1 MFLPQSEKNISR
13 VLLKLESTLELE
25 IMLLDKIELLEKQKL
40 FTELRSEEHKWRKWK
55 HLKE

>member
-25 IMLLDKIELLEKQKL
+25 IMLIDKIELLEKQEL
-40 FTELRSEEHKWRKWK
+40 FTELRSEEHKWRK
-55 HLKE
+55 

>member
-25 IMLLDKIELLEKQKL
+25 IMLIDKIELLEKQKL
-40 FTELRSEEHKWRKWK
+40 FTELRSEEHKWHK
-55 HLKE
+55 